1 MKKSELKKQLEQQ
14 IKINNIAVGENY
26 NLNKTINELEAELE
40 FIKQCLDES
49 EESKKKFLNKN
60 IGMQKALNIMG
71 KNYEKHMEIA
81 EKEIARLN
89 VIIDYLE
96 TRDLK

>member
-1 MKKSELKKQLEQQ
+1 MKKAELQKQLEHQTE
-14 IKINNIAVGENY
+14 INNISVGENY
-26 NLNKTINELEAELE
+26 NLNKTINELETELE
-40 FIKQCLDES
+40 FIKQCLYEAEDS
-49 EESKKKFLNKN
+49 NNRFLNKD
-60 IGMQKALNIMG
+60 IGMQKALNVMG

-96 TRDLK
+96 TKDLK